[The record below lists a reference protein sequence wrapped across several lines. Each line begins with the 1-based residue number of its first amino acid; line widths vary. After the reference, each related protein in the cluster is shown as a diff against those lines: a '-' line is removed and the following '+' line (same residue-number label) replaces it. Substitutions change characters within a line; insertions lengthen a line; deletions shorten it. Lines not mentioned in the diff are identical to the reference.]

1 LQGKQEI
8 RKYMTMGYK
17 EWVKETGYGLRWAV
31 EGIFSSVKRKF
42 GEDFARSPVGLIAE
56 AIQKMWAY
64 DEMVGYARNAIT
76 VAN

>member
-1 LQGKQEI
+1 MGK
-8 RKYMTMGYK
+8 RDWVWPKMGCQ
-17 EWVKETGYGLRWAV
+17 
-31 EGIFSSVKRKF
+31 GIFSSVKRKF

-56 AIQKMWAY
+56 AMQKMWAY